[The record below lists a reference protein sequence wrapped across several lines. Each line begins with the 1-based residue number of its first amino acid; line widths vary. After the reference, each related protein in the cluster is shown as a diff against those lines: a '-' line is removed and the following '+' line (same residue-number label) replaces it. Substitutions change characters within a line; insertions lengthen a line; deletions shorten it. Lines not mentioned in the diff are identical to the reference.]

1 VIRRGRHLVP
11 PVSALACLAGLV
23 VTGVVALLV
32 PVAEQGDTSALNG
45 FVELDRSSSGEL
57 TTRIANLANP
67 GPYALWG
74 ALLVAVALARGRR
87 ALAAAIPVV
96 LIGSELM
103 TQALKQLLAHPRGA
117 DSFSSREIAAASWP
131 SGHATAAMAVALCAI
146 AVAPPRARSAVAL
159 GGAAFALAVGYAIV
173 ARASHFPS
181 DVLGGYFVAG
191 LWTSLAL
198 VAVRAQPEARA
209 QRLGA
214 LALCAVAA
222 VVAAVVVAAT
232 EHLALALMALAIAGL
247 ALALVATVSSVA
259 APRDR

>member
-1 VIRRGRHLVP
+1 M
-11 PVSALACLAGLV
+11 SALVCLVGLV

-32 PVAEQGDTSALNG
+32 PVAEQGDTSALDG
-45 FVELDRSSSGEL
+45 FVALDRASPGL
-57 TTRIANLANP
+57 TRITRLAGP
-67 GPYALWG
+67 GPYAVYG
-74 ALLVAVALARGRR
+74 VLLVAVGLARGRR

-117 DSFSSREIAAASWP
+117 DSFSRLEIAAASWP

-159 GGAAFALAVGYAIV
+159 GGAAFALAVGYALV

-198 VAVRAQPEARA
+198 VAVRVEPEARA

-214 LALCAVAA
+214 LALCGVAA
-222 VVAAVVVAAT
+222 LAAAVVVAAT
-232 EHLALALMALAIAGL
+232 EHIALALMALAMAGL
-247 ALALVATVSSVA
+247 ALALVATISSVA